1 MTFLQLHPL
10 TEALL
15 TAALELDQ
23 RCFGGLWSLD
33 GYKRELESP
42 NSELLVLQTSGIRC
56 QVSGGEELG
65 TQGHGDAEARDRTQE
80 INSRRSR
87 PDQNSHQNSNQTSKP
102 TQNLELKTQ
111 NSSSS
116 PLLALGCYWAIL
128 EEAHITILAVD
139 PDYQR
144 QGLGQALLY
153 ALLASAHQRGLE
165 RTTLE
170 VRISNR
176 SALSLYEKFG
186 FREAGRRKR
195 YYQDTGEDALVL
207 WRGGLQSLE
216 FSTLLQDWWK
226 QVGDR
231 LQHSGWGLSEAWQQP
246 QIKKPYLTCESLSV
260 NNLPSG

>member
-1 MTFLQLHPL
+1 VTLLELHPL

-15 TAALELDQ
+15 PAALELDQ

-42 NSELLVLQTSGIRC
+42 NSELLVLQVAGDRRQMIGDG
-56 QVSGGEELG
+56 QKEEETE
-65 TQGHGDAEARDRTQE
+65 TQGNRDVKSLSPQP
-80 INSRRSR
+80 SVLSPRS
-87 PDQNSHQNSNQTSKP
+87 PEP
-102 TQNLELKTQ
+102 TQ
-111 NSSSS
+111 NSS
-116 PLLALGCYWAIL
+116 PPPTPLLLALGCYWAIL

-153 ALLASAHQRGLE
+153 ALLNSAHHRGLE
-165 RTTLE
+165 RSTLE
-170 VRISNR
+170 VRISNQ

-207 WRGGLQSLE
+207 WRGGLQSPE
-216 FSTLLQDWWK
+216 FCTLLQNWWE
-226 QVGDR
+226 QVSDR
-231 LQHSGWGLSEAWQQP
+231 LQGSGWRLSEVWKQP
-246 QIKKPYLTCESLSV
+246 KIKKPYLTCESFSV